1 MGGRGRVSELIHG
14 AVRAPQ
20 EILEGASPGQ
30 LARLEERLGRPLP
43 EELATLLT
51 ICNGGAIGPGG
62 IYGQRPDE
70 TFLDLPSILAMFP
83 EWAEAG
89 WLPVAGDGCG
99 NYWVLLGD
107 GRVGFVD
114 TMSDPGA
121 LDRVT
126 DPDLFSFVER
136 ILVDDQVAG

>member
-1 MGGRGRVSELIHG
+1 MGGLVRVSELIHG
-14 AVRAPQ
+14 AVRAP
-20 EILEGASPGQ
+20 EEVLEGASPGQ
-30 LARLEERLGRPLP
+30 LARLEKRLGRPLP
-43 EELATLLT
+43 EELAALLT

-62 IYGQRPDE
+62 IYGQRPE
-70 TFLDLPSILAMFP
+70 NTFLDLPSILAMFP
-83 EWAEAG
+83 EWAEPG

-114 TMSDPGA
+114 TMSDLGA
-121 LDRVT
+121 LDRIS

-136 ILVDDQVAG
+136 VLVDDQVAG

>member
-1 MGGRGRVSELIHG
+1 MESLGRVTGLIFG
-14 AVRAPQ
+14 AVRAP
-20 EILEGASPGQ
+20 EDVLEGASPGQ
-30 LARLEERLGRPLP
+30 LARLEERLRRKLP
-43 EELATLLT
+43 EELGALLT

-62 IYGQRPDE
+62 IYGQRPDNSY
-70 TFLDLPSILAMFP
+70 LDLPSVLELFP
-83 EWAEAG
+83 EWAALG

-114 TMSDPGA
+114 TMSHSGA
-121 LDRVT
+121 LDRVS

-136 ILVDDQVAG
+136 ILVDDQIVK